1 MWRIIKGLITGDFH
15 LHKWEVVNT
24 SEVNVYYSIG
34 QDRTVFH
41 DYECKCVHCGK
52 MKCFRL

>member
-15 LHKWEVVNT
+15 LHKWQVVRKSNVVGRFPDGREIT
-24 SEVNVYYSIG
+24 SY
-34 QDRTVFH
+34 H
-41 DYECKCVHCGK
+41 DYECRCVHCGK